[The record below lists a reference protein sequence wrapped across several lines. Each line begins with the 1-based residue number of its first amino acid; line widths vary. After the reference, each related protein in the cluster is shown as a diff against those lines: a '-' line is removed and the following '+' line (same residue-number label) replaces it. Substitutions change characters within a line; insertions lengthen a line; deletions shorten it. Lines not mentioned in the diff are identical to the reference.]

1 MRFLPT
7 ALAALCLISLP
18 AAAQTALP
26 HVALETDAGTITIR
40 LEAEKAPATVA
51 NFLRYVDQKRLDGTS
66 FYRAM
71 LIGDPG
77 NFGLI
82 QGGVKGDPKR
92 LLPPVKHEPTTQ
104 TGLSNTNG
112 AISMARAAPGSAT
125 ADFFIILG
133 DLSSLDAKTEG
144 EGDIAGFAPF
154 GQVVEGMDVVRTI
167 QSAPT
172 SPTLGEGAM
181 KGQMLAKPITIKAA
195 KRVAYTP
202 PAPAP
207 ETPEPEFDP
216 AELPQP

>member
-7 ALAALCLISLP
+7 VLACLALINLP
-18 AAAQTALP
+18 AMAQTALP

-92 LLPPVKHEPTTQ
+92 ILPPVKHEPTSQ

-112 AISMARAAPGSAT
+112 VIALARAAPGSAT

-133 DLSSLDAKTEG
+133 DLSSLDAKAEG
-144 EGDIAGFAPF
+144 QGDIAGFAAF
-154 GQVVEGMDVVRTI
+154 GQVVEGMDVVTII

-181 KGQMLAKPITIKAA
+181 KGQMIAKPVIIKAA
-195 KRVAYTP
+195 KRIAYTP
-202 PAPAP
+202 PAAK
-207 ETPEPEFDP
+207 PEFDP
-216 AELPQP
+216 SELPQP